1 MRKGTRTWR
10 AVLACGVA
18 AALVG
23 GGLAAAGAQGP
34 SADPDERTAGT
45 SPDAEEIVRRAAA
58 TYDSLESLRARFR
71 QVLEMRVFD
80 PPRRREGEGTWYQRK
95 PSFLR
100 MDFADP
106 DGDLIVSD
114 GEHLWLYY
122 PSTHPGQ
129 VVRTGLASP
138 GRGAPAVDLQG
149 RIFRQ
154 ARSVYRAEHR
164 GREEVTGRQAHVL
177 ELRPRDGEA
186 DYRKVRVWVDEE
198 SYLVRRLEFHDRSE
212 TVRTI
217 TLDDL
222 EPDVALPDSLFRFE
236 PPSEAEVFEG

>member
-1 MRKGTRTWR
+1 MTNGTRTWP
-10 AVLACGVA
+10 AVLA
-18 AALVG
+18 
-23 GGLAAAGAQGP
+23 GGLAAALLGGGLAPAAAPGP
-34 SADPDERTAGT
+34 SDGPDGRAAGT
-45 SPDAEEIVRRAAA
+45 PPDAEEIVRRAAA
-58 TYDSLESLRARFR
+58 TYDSLRSLRARFR

-100 MDFADP
+100 MDFSDP
-106 DGDLIVSD
+106 EGDVIVSD
-114 GEHLWLYY
+114 GEHLWLHY

-154 ARSVYRAEHR
+154 ARTVYRPEHR
-164 GREEVTGRQAHVL
+164 GEEDVTGRRAHLL
-177 ELRPRDGEA
+177 ELRPRGEEA
-186 DYRKVRVWVDEE
+186 EYRKVRVWVDAE
-198 SYLVRRLEFHDRSE
+198 SYLVRRLEFHDRSQ

-217 TLDDL
+217 TLD
-222 EPDVALPDSLFRFE
+222 EIERDVALPDSLFRFE
-236 PPSEAEVFEG
+236 PPPDVEVFEG